1 MRVAKPSF
9 AVKKYEGLTIT
20 VNRLLVLDIVLP
32 IRTVEEVT
40 TVSDNSSLL
49 ETTISSSGATIL
61 PQQIEQMPL
70 NGRNY
75 LDLMQLVPGVIVNRQ
90 ADAGTDAATPI
101 LGERGGNAIFLIDGM
116 PNSNA
121 LDGGAAAAFDQ
132 DSILEFQVL
141 TAGYD
146 AEFGHGSGG
155 VVNVVSKGG
164 TNQWHGMVS
173 GFHRNSVLD
182 SSDVSKKSAPF
193 LLRWDPSATL
203 GGPILNDRVF
213 IFGSL
218 ERIRESRHL
227 NFSFPPNTPD
237 FLQTREQ
244 AFDQH
249 NQTYETRGFLK
260 LDEQLGRHHVTEQMN
275 LINSHV
281 TNFLPLSEAI
291 NLPSTR
297 TNSDSRFLMLGFH
310 DTATLG
316 DQSNPSLL
324 SAYLQYR
331 GEPFSERAAHPE
343 ASPATTLV

>member
-1 MRVAKPSF
+1 M
-9 AVKKYEGLTIT
+9 
-20 VNRLLVLDIVLP
+20 
-32 IRTVEEVT
+32 
-40 TVSDNSSLL
+40 
-49 ETTISSSGATIL
+49 
-61 PQQIEQMPL
+61 
-70 NGRNY
+70 
-75 LDLMQLVPGVIVNRQ
+75 
-90 ADAGTDAATPI
+90 
-101 LGERGGNAIFLIDGM
+101 
-116 PNSNA
+116 
-121 LDGGAAAAFDQ
+121 
-132 DSILEFQVL
+132 
-141 TAGYD
+141 
-146 AEFGHGSGG
+146 
-155 VVNVVSKGG
+155 VSKGG

-260 LDEQLGRHHVTEQMN
+260 LDE
-275 LINSHV
+275 
-281 TNFLPLSEAI
+281 P
-291 NLPSTR
+291 TR